1 MIDFHQ
7 KHGREG
13 TIAVTRVGEPSKYG
27 VVVFDENTG
36 RIGRFLEKPQEY
48 GGNKINAGIYVLS
61 PSIFERI
68 HKPTSIEKV
77 IFPVMAGCNNL
88 YAYVLPGF
96 WMDARAFTYVIF
108 ARVTKLASGDYIHS
122 DVVVDETAHVGEKRV
137 IGLNVVIGARV
148 RIEDGVCLRN
158 CTVLPDSVIRTHS
171 SLGQN
176 REYECIDDDVAIKE
190 EFYLNRAIVLPRKSI
205 SENVPDPHIIM

>member
-1 MIDFHQ
+1 MLHEHARANYALLIDMSGFIHKDVTVDVVSTHELCYSREYDACKGACLKIVLLWSFSHLGGTHGNWRPYRFGMIDFHQ

-96 WMDARAFTYVIF
+96 WMDVRQPKDFLAGTRLYLRHIRESNKAREW
-108 ARVTKLASGDYIHS
+108 RLH
-122 DVVVDETAHVGEKRV
+122 
-137 IGLNVVIGARV
+137 
-148 RIEDGVCLRN
+148 
-158 CTVLPDSVIRTHS
+158 P
-171 SLGQN
+171 Q
-176 REYECIDDDVAIKE
+176 
-190 EFYLNRAIVLPRKSI
+190 
-205 SENVPDPHIIM
+205 